1 VRQLLAQDDV
11 DLNTLGFAGGAT
23 PLLRAVY
30 NHHTEIINLFLV
42 VSTLTYIILTGTRP
56 HDGCSNGLTGD
67 TEIRNTRPTTPQT
80 KESATIADG
89 QLMSSPCSVGECIQ
103 IEIALFEYR
112 MLLW

>member
-1 VRQLLAQDDV
+1 VM
-11 DLNTLGFAGGAT
+11 
-23 PLLRAVY
+23 AVQM
-30 NHHTEIINLFLV
+30 
-42 VSTLTYIILTGTRP
+42 
-56 HDGCSNGLTGD
+56 GLTGD

-112 MLLW
+112 AWLQ